1 MTGIFCY
8 SLPTSSITRGLLSTW
23 VAKPW
28 LWGSTCQ
35 RSSHKLLWTHQS
47 NLTRVTHLTNHR
59 FCPQT
64 EGTATTKVTVWVMPS
79 ELAVAVVATQEA
91 SNRSIDG
98 MTASASNSDLREMRA
113 KRDFSGTKTARFLS
127 KEAHALMATCLSK
140 KTQTDIT
147 KALIAVSRK
156 FTTSRGLITCNRT
169 QELQNQDTMI
179 KCKLESMGTEF
190 YEI

>member
-1 MTGIFCY
+1 
-8 SLPTSSITRGLLSTW
+8 
-23 VAKPW
+23 
-28 LWGSTCQ
+28 
-35 RSSHKLLWTHQS
+35 
-47 NLTRVTHLTNHR
+47 
-59 FCPQT
+59 
-64 EGTATTKVTVWVMPS
+64 
-79 ELAVAVVATQEA
+79 VATQEA
-91 SNRSIDG
+91 SNKSIDD

-113 KRDFSGTKTARFLS
+113 KRDYSGIRTARFLS
-127 KEAHALMATCLSK
+127 KEAHALTATFLSK